1 MHPFSPDF
9 SVMTDTE
16 LDNKMTELAKKI
28 NIAMRGGNY
37 GLISQMQLLY
47 NDYLEE
53 RAKREQA
60 KLQELLKA
68 NNRDFDDIIDIG

>member
-9 SVMTDTE
+9 STITDTE
-16 LDNKMTELAKKI
+16 LDNKLTELAKKI
-28 NIAMRGGNY
+28 NIANRSGNY
-37 GLISQMQLLY
+37 NLIHQMQLLY

-53 RAKREQA
+53 RAKRDQA
-60 KLQELLKA
+60 KLQEMLKA

>member
-9 SVMTDTE
+9 GTMTDTE
-16 LDNKMTELAKKI
+16 LDSKMTELAKKI

-37 GLISQMQLLY
+37 SLISQMQMLY

-53 RAKREQA
+53 RTKREQH
-60 KLQELLKA
+60 KLQEMLKA
-68 NNRDFDDIIDIG
+68 NNKDFDDIIDIG

>member
-9 SVMTDTE
+9 STITDTE
-16 LDNKMTELAKKI
+16 LDNKLTELAKKI
-28 NIAMRGGNY
+28 NIANRGGNFN
-37 GLISQMQLLY
+37 LIYQMQLLY

-53 RAKREQA
+53 RARRDQA
-60 KLQELLKA
+60 KLQEMLKA